1 MSLGDDFKLKNK
13 LIKKKVLIIHGPN
26 INLMGVRE
34 TSIYGKETIMSI
46 NQQITSFAKKFN
58 FDCEIFQTNHEG
70 EIVDA
75 IGQSREAVEAIVL
88 NAGAYSHYSLAIR
101 DAIASIHI
109 PCIEV
114 HCSNIFARE
123 SFRSKSIISSVCAGT
138 ISGFGKY
145 SYFLALFALKNMI

>member
-1 MSLGDDFKLKNK
+1 MKNK
-13 LIKKKVLIIHGPN
+13 LVKKKILIIHGPN
-26 INLMGVRE
+26 INLIGSRE
-34 TSIYGKETIMSI
+34 TTIYGKETIAEI
-46 NQQITSFAKKFN
+46 NQQIAAFAKKFN

-75 IGQSREAVEAIVL
+75 IGQSREKFDAIIL

-101 DAIASIHI
+101 DAIAAIHL

-114 HCSNIFARE
+114 HCSNIYSRE
-123 SFRSKSIISSVCAGT
+123 SFRNNSVISAVCAGT

-145 SYFLALFALKNMI
+145 SYFLALFAIKNLV